1 MMTGVF
7 LLLAACATGRESLY
21 DGAKLPADQT
31 ALVEV
36 NTYAQK
42 RTLRWVIR
50 EVRLPGG
57 PNVQGTFDIKPGP
70 QKIEV
75 EWQIYDA
82 TENEVVGSV
91 LLPVADRAKRIDEG
105 VQTFSFHPE
114 AGRFYRLQWA
124 SRGDA
129 SIEGEPT
136 DMELTLVDAGLR
148 PLE

>member
-1 MMTGVF
+1 MMTGAF

-57 PNVQGTFDIKPGP
+57 PNARGTFDIKPGP

-82 TENEVVGSV
+82 TENDVVGSV

-105 VQTFSFHPE
+105 VRTISFHPE

-124 SRGDA
+124 SRQDA
-129 SIEGEPT
+129 SIEGKPT

>member
-1 MMTGVF
+1 MTGAF

-42 RTLRWVIR
+42 RTLRWVIS
-50 EVRLPGG
+50 EVRLPDG
-57 PNVQGTFDIKPGP
+57 PHVRGTFDIKPGP

-82 TENEVVGSV
+82 TENAVVGSV

-105 VQTFSFHPE
+105 VRTFSFQPE

-148 PLE
+148 PLD